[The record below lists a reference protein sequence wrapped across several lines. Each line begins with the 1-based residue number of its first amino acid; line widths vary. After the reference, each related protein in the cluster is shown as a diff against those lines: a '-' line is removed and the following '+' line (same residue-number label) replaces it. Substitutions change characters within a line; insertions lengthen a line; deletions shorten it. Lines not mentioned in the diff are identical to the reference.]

1 MAQNAKSETLN
12 SYYLEKRPIF
22 NPEGNDDPALRGI
35 LKGSVTNIFNLNN
48 IKYKWAPKLYRTMMA
63 NFWIP
68 ENVDLTQ
75 DSQDYKLLTDQEREA
90 YDEILSFLT
99 FLDSVQTTNIPN
111 IAAYIKA
118 PEININLSIHSYQEA
133 IHSQSYG
140 YIIES
145 IIPPEKKEKIYYI
158 WREDDVLFE
167 RNKYIASL
175 YQKFLEEPTLENYG
189 EALIGNYLLESLY
202 FYNGF
207 MFFYNLASRS
217 LMQGTADVI
226 RYINRD
232 ELTHVLLFNNLL
244 RELNDE
250 RQIITKDKIYEM
262 FKIAVEQEQRFSKKV
277 IGNRVLGITEQSIED
292 YTFHL
297 ANQRLIYIG
306 LEPIF
311 PQRENPY
318 PHLERIADT
327 KGEGNVK
334 ANFFEGTVTSYNQA
348 SIVEGWDEI

>member
-1 MAQNAKSETLN
+1 MVQNTKSDNELN

-22 NPEGNDDPALRGI
+22 NPDGNDDPSARGI

-48 IKYKWAPKLYRTMMA
+48 IKYTWAPKLYRTMMA

-145 IIPPEKKEKIYYI
+145 IIPPEKREKIYYI

-217 LMQGTADVI
+217 LMQGTADII

-244 RELNDE
+244 
-250 RQIITKDKIYEM
+250 KDQK
-262 FKIAVEQEQRFSKKV
+262 
-277 IGNRVLGITEQSIED
+277 T
-292 YTFHL
+292 
-297 ANQRLIYIG
+297 
-306 LEPIF
+306 
-311 PQRENPY
+311 
-318 PHLERIADT
+318 
-327 KGEGNVK
+327 
-334 ANFFEGTVTSYNQA
+334 
-348 SIVEGWDEI
+348 